1 MPPFSKDYA
10 IQRPLPWAIVAFGFL
25 ALAISSSARAALTLL
40 MPVSQSEFG

>member
-25 ALAISSSARAALTLL
+25 ALAISSSARATLSLL
-40 MPVSQSEFG
+40 MRVWQSEFG